1 MDSVRTAWR
10 AYAGE
15 GLPTRLHV
23 VMRALTCPFRPLMDR
38 FPRTGALL
46 DVGCGHG
53 LLINLLS
60 RDPSHRA
67 LKIHGIDHDSA
78 KIETARRT
86 APPGVEFSTAD
97 LGLFPESVFDAVSVV
112 DVLYTV
118 RKDAWSGLLQG
129 CSRVLR
135 PGGRL
140 IVKEVVDRPRWKYW
154 AIMAQEALSVRVF
167 GITQG
172 DRPHFESPDGYRQA
186 IVTAGFSIIDERP
199 LPTPTW
205 ISHYLFVGQ
214 KNPTVSGC

>member
-1 MDSVRTAWR
+1 MNSVRTAWA
-10 AYAGE
+10 AYKCE
-15 GLPTRLHV
+15 GLATRLHV
-23 VMRALTCPFRPLMDR
+23 VVRALTCPFKPLVDR
-38 FPRTGALL
+38 FPTTGALL

-60 RDPSHRA
+60 RDPAHRA

-78 KIETARRT
+78 KIAAARRT
-86 APPGVEFSTAD
+86 ASPGAEFSTGS
-97 LGLFPESVFDAVSVV
+97 LSLFPESGFDAVSIV

-118 RKDAWSGLLQG
+118 RKAAWGGILQG
-129 CSRVLR
+129 CLRVLK

-172 DRPHFESPDGYRQA
+172 DRPHFESPATYRRA
-186 IVTAGFSIIDERP
+186 IVAAGFAVVEERP
-199 LPTPTW
+199 LPSAAW

-214 KNPTVSGC
+214 KI